1 MMKERKEPSIVS
13 KTIPMPAYDAILAM
27 KIRGFV
33 MISRERKN
41 GRLVEV
47 WAKRIKK

>member
-1 MMKERKEPSIVS
+1 MMG
-13 KTIPMPAYDAILAM
+13 TYDAILAM
-27 KIRGFV
+27 EIRGFV
-33 MISRERKN
+33 MLSRERKN